1 MNQYTAQPDDAKKRL
16 DVFVVEHLPELS
28 RAFVQKL
35 IRRDTV
41 LVNGA
46 PTKHG
51 HKLRDGDVINVEYSS
66 VSQEKIPKIN
76 LPVLYED
83 DDCLVINKPTGVLT
97 HSKGA
102 FNPEAT
108 VATWL
113 QSRIAGDWRLGTG
126 DYQSERTGI
135 VHRLDRATSGVII
148 AAKTNEALAW
158 LQKQFSTRKVKKVYM
173 AVVAGELN
181 PSEAGID
188 MPIERNPK
196 KPQTFRAGGN
206 GRVAITLYKTI
217 MSNGR
222 YTLVRLLPQTG
233 RTHQLRVHMKQIGHP
248 IVGDSLYGGEVA
260 DRLYLHALSL
270 ELTLPSRGRKVF
282 TAPLPTSFKQF
293 MDTA

>member
-1 MNQYTAQPDDAKKRL
+1 VNQYTAQPDDAKKRL

-35 IRRDTV
+35 IRRDNV

-51 HKLRDGDVINVEYSS
+51 HKLRDGDVINVEYNS
-66 VSQEKIPKIN
+66 VSQKKIPKIN

-83 DDCLVINKPTGVLT
+83 EDCIVIIKPAGLLT

-108 VATWL
+108 VATFL
-113 QSRIAGDWRLGTG
+113 QNRIKDMAGDRA
-126 DYQSERTGI
+126 GI
-135 VHRLDRATSGVII
+135 VHRLDRATSGVMI
-148 AAKTNEALAW
+148 AAKTPEALKF
-158 LQKQFSTRKVKKVYM
+158 LQKQFSTRKVKKIYI
-173 AVVAGELN
+173 AVVAGVLN
-181 PSEAGID
+181 PPEAGID

-196 KPQTFRAGGN
+196 KPQTFRTGAN
-206 GRVAITLYKTI
+206 GRAAVTLYKTI
-217 MSNGR
+217 KSDGR
-222 YTLVRLLPQTG
+222 HTQVQLLPQTG

-248 IVGDSLYGGEVA
+248 IVGDSLYGGEA
-260 DRLYLHALSL
+260 ANRLYLHALSL
-270 ELTLPSRGRKVF
+270 EPTLPSRKRKVF